1 MVEKNPKIYNLVE
14 YAKKYKGSK
23 RLPPWLIKYLKY

>member
-14 YAKKYKGSK
+14 YAKN
-23 RLPPWLIKYLKY
+23 IKEVKDYLHG